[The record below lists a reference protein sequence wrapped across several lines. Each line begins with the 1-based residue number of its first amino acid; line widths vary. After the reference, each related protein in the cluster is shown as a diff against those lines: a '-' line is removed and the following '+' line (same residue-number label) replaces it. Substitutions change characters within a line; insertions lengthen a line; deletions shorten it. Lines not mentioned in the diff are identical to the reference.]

1 MSTNLRRPS
10 WGASQQLTARVF
22 GTIERFLHVE
32 AVSGGVLIA
41 AGLAALV
48 WANSP
53 LANAYHD
60 LWHAPITLGIGAV
73 FATVTLHFVVNE
85 GLMTIFFLVAGLE
98 IRRELYE
105 GALSTVRAAALP
117 IAGALGGMLVPA
129 ALYLAFNSEE
139 GLRQGWAVPVAT
151 DIAFALGVLALLGRS
166 IPRAV
171 RVFLL
176 ALAIIDDVGAVAIIA
191 LFYSGDLDPRGALFA
206 CAAVALVL
214 LMQRLGIR
222 TAVAY
227 VVPGSVLWFGLWQ
240 LGIHPT
246 LAGLVLGVLTPAV
259 PLADPSQASSVV
271 ERLRRMR
278 GRDGLAN
285 GHDLVRSLRGIQRA
299 ERDFVPPVVGVETAL
314 HPWVAYCVLPLFA
327 FANAGVT
334 LSGMNLDADHLRS
347 VAYGVVAGLVIGKPL
362 GILCASALAIR
373 MRWCVLPHEIGWR
386 GLSVVALLGGIGFTM
401 AVFIANLA
409 FESTEAL
416 ASAKLAILIASA
428 VSALLALAFGR
439 LVFGRRATRFEGART
454 SVEAHGE

>member
-1 MSTNLRRPS
+1 VSTNLRRPS
-10 WGASQQLTARVF
+10 WGASQQLTARVL

-41 AGLAALV
+41 AGIAALL

-53 LANAYHD
+53 FANSYHD
-60 LWHAPITLGIGAV
+60 LWHAPITLGIGA
-73 FATVTLHFVVNE
+73 FSATVTLHFLVNE

-98 IRRELYE
+98 IRRELHE
-105 GALSTVRAAALP
+105 GALRTVRAAALP

-139 GLRQGWAVPVAT
+139 GLREGWAVPVAT

-191 LFYSGDLDPRGALFA
+191 LFYSGDLEPAGALFA
-206 CAAVALVL
+206 GAAVALVL
-214 LMQRLGIR
+214 MLQRLGIR

-227 VVPGSVLWFGLWQ
+227 VVPGSLLWFGLWR
-240 LGIHPT
+240 LGVHPT
-246 LAGLVLGVLTPAV
+246 LAGVVLGVLTPAV
-259 PLADPSQASSVV
+259 PLSDPNQATFVV

-278 GRDGLAN
+278 GGADLVN

-299 ERDFVPPVVGVETAL
+299 ERDLVPPVVGVETAL
-314 HPWVAYCVLPLFA
+314 HPWVAYCVLPMFA

-334 LSGMNLDADHLRS
+334 LSGVNLGADHLRS
-347 VAYGVVAGLVIGKPL
+347 VAYGVMAGLVVGKPL

-373 MRWCVLPHEIGWR
+373 MRWCELPHEIGWR

-401 AVFIANLA
+401 AVFIGNLA
-409 FESTEAL
+409 FDSAEAL

-428 VSALLALAFGR
+428 VSAMLALAFGR
-439 LVFGRRATRFEGART
+439 LVFGKRSTVLESVRT